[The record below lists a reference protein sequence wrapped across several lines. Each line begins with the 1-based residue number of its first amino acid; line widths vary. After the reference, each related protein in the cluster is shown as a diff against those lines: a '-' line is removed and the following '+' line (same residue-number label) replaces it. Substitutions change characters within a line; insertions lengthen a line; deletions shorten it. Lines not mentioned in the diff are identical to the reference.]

1 MSILSVSVFFF
12 ISNMVNINKYNL
24 HEQELYEVPDS
35 IKQVV
40 GFGDQQFKKYYP
52 IHWEHSIRCLWAGK
66 DQAKLGAGSTEE
78 HFKYTLKGREK
89 SQGWDSLT
97 SSTP

>member
-52 IHWEHSIRCLWAGK
+52 IH
-66 DQAKLGAGSTEE
+66 
-78 HFKYTLKGREK
+78 
-89 SQGWDSLT
+89 
-97 SSTP
+97 